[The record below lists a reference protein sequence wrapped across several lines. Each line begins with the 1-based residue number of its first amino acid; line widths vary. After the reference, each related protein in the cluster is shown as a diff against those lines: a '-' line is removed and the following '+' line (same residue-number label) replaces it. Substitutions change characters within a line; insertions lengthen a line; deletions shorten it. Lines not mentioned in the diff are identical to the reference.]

1 MTVIALSLSLPS
13 ASATLQVRRVP
24 TVYVVDGNTNT
35 PIEGAAVYLDD
46 IFRGTTDSF
55 GALSMGTLSA
65 STYRLRISKEEYTTY
80 ETTINTLLSPKIVA
94 RIASTGATPVFRTD
108 FEGVTKKDANRL
120 NMGIDNWF
128 EFEGSGG
135 ASMWVE
141 GLDRSTPGLTPH
153 SGSRCV
159 GMELTDISKSRRN
172 EFNILD
178 LENLVGDELFVS
190 VWLYLPADWPI
201 QGSSN
206 DWSWYSMAVPFME
219 GGPAWAPYSAIQ
231 IRQEPQFKLAV
242 NYRGVDQVESFLDT
256 HVDFPLPRGRWFNVQ
271 WYVFRHPT
279 DGILKIWVDGM
290 LVTNRSGLQTKGS
303 TEEWFTTVAK
313 IYYNPNSKYS
323 RFKIWADDLEIWNH
337 SIA

>member
-1 MTVIALSLSLPS
+1 
-13 ASATLQVRRVP
+13 
-24 TVYVVDGNTNT
+24 
-35 PIEGAAVYLDD
+35 
-46 IFRGTTDSF
+46 
-55 GALSMGTLSA
+55 
-65 STYRLRISKEEYTTY
+65 
-80 ETTINTLLSPKIVA
+80 
-94 RIASTGATPVFRTD
+94 
-108 FEGVTKKDANRL
+108 
-120 NMGIDNWF
+120 
-128 EFEGSGG
+128 
-135 ASMWVE
+135 
-141 GLDRSTPGLTPH
+141 
-153 SGSRCV
+153 
-159 GMELTDISKSRRN
+159 
-172 EFNILD
+172 
-178 LENLVGDELFVS
+178 
-190 VWLYLPADWPI
+190 
-201 QGSSN
+201 
-206 DWSWYSMAVPFME
+206 MAVPFME